1 MRSPNVS
8 VVDNGRVT
16 IVSETLALDSPPQD
30 RIPLGAL
37 LAVPGGRS
45 GDESDGGAYSAD
57 YSIAS
62 PLPALFCANTGPP
75 PFFTPPSPF
84 PPHVKNRCAAGLGEW

>member
-62 PLPALFCANTGPP
+62 PLPSLFCANTGPP
-75 PFFTPPSPF
+75 PLFTPPSPF
-84 PPHVKNRCAAGLGEW
+84 PSHVKNRCAAGLGEW